1 MHLGTCGATARLLTW
16 VRVGHVIRAGVEETL
31 STVHDGSPYAQ
42 QLVAVTASNFT
53 KMGGKVVSQDAIAPT
68 DVDMHPVLARI
79 AADKPDVLYMP
90 IFVAAAAQLLRQSK
104 ETPGLEHTVLFGG
117 GSLLASGS
125 IERTNTE
132 AVEVAAT
139 PEQGNGA
146 ADSHREGQLPF
157 ACVYVEAR
165 PKGGHEGTPID
176 GYVVEDDADHELSTF
191 KKQHEAIEWA
201 KKNGHSPLVARVR
214 HQNDKTRL
222 EYWRSAAGLIK
233 PQLGKRI

>member
-1 MHLGTCGATARLLTW
+1 MAKASTAPEDALELKRLYQDY
-16 VRVGHVIRAGVEETL
+16 VAAVNRAGVTL
-31 STVHDGSPYAQ
+31 VSKGMDSPEFSEANKSAEAVHQ
-42 QLVAVTASNFT
+42 RIR
-53 KMGGKVVSQDAIAPT
+53 AIL
-68 DVDMHPVLARI
+68 D
-79 AADKPDVLYMP
+79 
-90 IFVAAAAQLLRQSK
+90 S
-104 ETPGLEHTVLFGG
+104 
-117 GSLLASGS
+117 SGS

-165 PKGGHEGTPID
+165 PKGGREGTPID
-176 GYVVEDDADHELSTF
+176 DYVVEDDADHELATF

-214 HQNDKTRL
+214 HRNDKKRP
-222 EYWRSAAGLIK
+222 EYWRSA
-233 PQLGKRI
+233 